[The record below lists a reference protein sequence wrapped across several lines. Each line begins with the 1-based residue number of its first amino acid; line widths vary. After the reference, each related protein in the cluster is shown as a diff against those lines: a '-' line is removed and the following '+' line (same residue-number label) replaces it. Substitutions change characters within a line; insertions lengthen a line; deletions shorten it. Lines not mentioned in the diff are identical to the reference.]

1 MFLQNKHPSF
11 ISNYLRKNLIVEKLL
26 YESKDSSIADV
37 WSKSGLFFIQEWVF
51 HDFSVKSYLFYSK
64 SIWEVMKKL

>member
-37 WSKSGLFFIQEWVF
+37 WSKSGLF
-51 HDFSVKSYLFYSK
+51 LSK
-64 SIWEVMKKL
+64 NGYFMISL